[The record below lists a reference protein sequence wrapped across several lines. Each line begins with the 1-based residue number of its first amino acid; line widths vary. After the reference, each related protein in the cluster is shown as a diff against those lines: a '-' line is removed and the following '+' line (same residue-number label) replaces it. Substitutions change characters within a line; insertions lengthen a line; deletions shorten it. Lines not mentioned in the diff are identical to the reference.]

1 MIEKL
6 RNLVWDEE
14 GQGMVEYGLIIAI
27 VSIAVIGA
35 LIILSGGLD
44 QIFNDANTALRTDYN
59 AESQN

>member
-27 VSIAVIGA
+27 VSIAVIAG
-35 LIILSGGLD
+35 LFVLQGGIDGILREAGGQLD
-44 QIFNDANTALRTDYN
+44 NPTNP
-59 AESQN
+59 ES

>member
-27 VSIAVIGA
+27 VSIA
-35 LIILSGGLD
+35 LILVLSGLSGGLKS
-44 QIFNDANTALRTDYN
+44 IFEE
-59 AESQN
+59 AEGTLKNPPEPVE

>member
-27 VSIAVIGA
+27 VSIA
-35 LIILSGGLD
+35 LIVVLSGLSGGLKS
-44 QIFNDANTALRTDYN
+44 IFGK
-59 AESQN
+59 AEENLKNPPAPVD